1 MKKISLIIP
10 AYNEEESI
18 ELFHREV
25 GRMAD
30 TLRGRYEFEFLFIN
44 DGSTDHTIEIL
55 RNLRERDKRVRYVDL
70 SRNFGKETGMLAGFD
85 YATGDAVVIIDCD
98 LQEPPDVIPQMIA
111 KWEEGYDD
119 VYGRRRIRHQK
130 AAKRIPSKIYHK
142 LLANLASE
150 DLSADAGD
158 FRLLDRRCVDALR
171 RMRETQRYTKGM
183 YGWIG
188 FDKTPV
194 EYDVM
199 PRAAGTTKWTTRK
212 LAHLAI
218 NGITSHS
225 VIPLRLASYA
235 GLSVSVIAFIYLI
248 YVVTKAIAIGDPVA
262 GYPSL
267 MAVLLFLGGFILLAL
282 GIIGEYLG
290 RIFVESKH
298 RPVYF
303 VKSVDGEPEKRGE
316 CVVDYDPSKPE

>member
-1 MKKISLIIP
+1 MKKISLIVP
-10 AYNEEESI
+10 AYNEEDSV
-18 ELFHREV
+18 ELFYREAS
-25 GRMAD
+25 RIAD
-30 TLRGRYEFEFLFIN
+30 SLSARYEFEFLFIN
-44 DGSTDHTIEIL
+44 DGSTDHTIDIL
-55 RNLRERDKRVRYVDL
+55 RRLRKSDKRVRYVDL

-85 YATGDAVVIIDCD
+85 HALGDAVIIIDCD
-98 LQEPPDVIPQMIA
+98 LQEPPEVIPQMIE
-111 KWEEGYDD
+111 KWEEGYQD
-119 VYGRRRIRHQK
+119 VYGRRRVRHQK
-130 AAKRIPSKIYHK
+130 ATKRIPSKIYHK
-142 LLANLASE
+142 LLATLASE
-150 DLSADAGD
+150 NLSEDAGD

-171 RMRETQRYTKGM
+171 QMRETQRYTKGM

-188 FDKTPV
+188 FDKAPV

-225 VIPLRLASYA
+225 VVPLRLASYA
-235 GLSVSVIAFIYLI
+235 GLSVSLVAFIYLI
-248 YVVTKAIAIGDPVA
+248 YVVVKAIAIGDPVA

-290 RIFVESKH
+290 RIFIESKQ

-303 VKSVDGEPEKRGE
+303 VKSVDGESTDVRR
-316 CVVDYDPSKPE
+316 CSVDCEQQSRN